1 MNKTGAKILVN
12 AITMTRVIG
21 TFLMPFV
28 SSAFT
33 AEKLTAYIILLLLT
47 DSIDGIMARRLKVST
62 LFGALLDTLAD
73 KLLSIATLIVLAKI
87 YPIMYLPLIT
97 EVLITLI
104 NVIFGTKGAHVESSM
119 LGKAKEWVL
128 GICIVLGF
136 ITTFADDFIKLFDNS
151 TTIGSCLI
159 NIFKG
164 LGKNSKLVITI
175 LAIISSL
182 TSLIVAINYLFKHQK
197 DIIDN
202 KEKGF
207 YTKKYRIKRGQELKE
222 ALFSTEYYEK
232 YKSESIFV
240 KLGRVVD

>member
-1 MNKTGAKILVN
+1 MKKTGAKILVN
-12 AITMTRVIG
+12 SITMTRVIG

-33 AEKLTAYIILLLLT
+33 AEKLTCYIILLLLT

-62 LFGALLDTLAD
+62 LFGALLDTIAD
-73 KLLSIATLIVLAKI
+73 KLLSIATLIILAKI
-87 YPIMYLPLIT
+87 YPIMWLPLIT
-97 EVLITLI
+97 EILITLI

-119 LGKAKEWVL
+119 FGKIKTWVL
-128 GICIVLGF
+128 GVCTVFGF
-136 ITTFADDFIKLFDNS
+136 ITVFADDFINLFDNT

-159 NIFKG
+159 NMFKG
-164 LGKNSKLVITI
+164 LGKHSKLVITI

-182 TSLIVAINYLFKHQK
+182 TSLIVALHYLLKNKK
-197 DIIDN
+197 DIFEN
-202 KEKGF
+202 QKNGF
-207 YTKKYRIKRGQELKE
+207 YTKKYQIKKGAELKE
-222 ALFSTEYYEK
+222 ALFDTDNYEK